1 MIDQK
6 KYIHFFEIYIER
18 LIHAFKK
25 KNNTEIDRNGG

>member
-6 KYIHFFEIYIER
+6 KYIHFIELYIKK
-18 LIHAFKK
+18 LIHSFKK